1 VSSIP
6 RILRAVPGGD
16 ISRPERGIPVI
27 AVIRWHV
34 GGPTEEP
41 ALAIAW
47 TREAVEI
54 AWRVPTTG
62 EMRSDWV
69 PVADVRRTSPR

>member
-1 VSSIP
+1 
-6 RILRAVPGGD
+6 
-16 ISRPERGIPVI
+16 
-27 AVIRWHV
+27 V
-34 GGPTEEP
+34 GAPTEEP

>member
-1 VSSIP
+1 MASIP
-6 RILRAVPGGD
+6 RILRAVPDGD
-16 ISRPERGIPVI
+16 IRRPERGIPVI

-34 GGPTEEP
+34 GQATEEP

-47 TREAVEI
+47 AGDAVEI

-62 EMRSDWV
+62 EMRSDWI